1 MIKNQMLL
9 PFIKFLRLSNI
20 IDVANNVYE
29 LNTNMKPI
37 IKYKMRTF
45 DITDPNVIVKKFESM
60 NSNKWTYSDIFY
72 KIDSIDGV
80 SFDQEGKFAWVIDS
94 NHGLE
99 ILQENIHYVKL
110 LPNNIGSFIEL
121 LQDYHITFDVL

>member
-1 MIKNQMLL
+1 MLL

-72 KIDSIDGV
+72 KIDNIDGV